1 MNQELFQTL
10 LAALTPKALAYLAR
24 DLEENQAE
32 WQSYP
37 EDAPPAATQQMFQQT
52 LAVIRAA
59 GAARAEAE
67 GLDFAQLVEQAREEQ
82 SAEEDWMAQRNQQIR
97 QNWLSDLE

>member
-1 MNQELFQTL
+1 MNETLFQTL
-10 LAALTPKALAYLAR
+10 LAELTPKALAYLAR
-24 DLEENQAE
+24 DLEESQAE

-37 EDAPPAATQQMFQQT
+37 EDAPPTATQQALQQT
-52 LAVIRAA
+52 LAVVKAA

-67 GLDFAQLVEQAREEQ
+67 GLDFAQLIEQAREEQ
-82 SAEEDWMAQRNQQIR
+82 SAEEDWMAQRNQQVR